1 MESFYFVNIE
11 SGKMKTL
18 LFTLFSAIL
27 LSACGNEFGDE
38 VARLPI
44 KELSNEELKFQEVSL
59 ELKKGDELSF
69 WTDLDIEF
77 DVELELGYG
86 VEIYRG
92 ETMLDVLQLDVF
104 AVNPILNETTVTIG
118 KNTKRS
124 YMGKMES
131 LLIEEDDTY
140 VFKAVLISS
149 EFPPLNI
156 AKADLVIKQ

>member
-1 MESFYFVNIE
+1 
-11 SGKMKTL
+11 MKAL

-92 ETMLDVLQLDVF
+92 ETMLDVLQLDAF

-118 KNTKRS
+118 KNTKQS

>member
-1 MESFYFVNIE
+1 
-11 SGKMKTL
+11 MKTL